1 MYTIADEKDKTM
13 RSDAIID
20 EGYGSYDPHIELNI
34 NLRRKHHYLQIAV
47 REDVRGKRKP

>member
-13 RSDAIID
+13 HWGAIID
-20 EGYGSYDPHIELNI
+20 EDPHIELNI